1 MTVKFGV
8 APLLFACVTSL
19 SLLGASNAANAQAFR
34 DDRYFNPFEQNLS
47 AVANGARAHRSSRHL
62 RGARHAR
69 KLHTR
74 EVAARTEVSVR
85 RSSFAVPAEE
95 RTHSTELSSLI
106 AAKAA
111 AHGVPA
117 ALANAVVR
125 VESNY
130 KPNVTGRAGE
140 VGLMQIKYQTAR
152 GLGYTGTRAAL
163 YDPATNL
170 EWGMRYLAG
179 AQRLAGG
186 SVCGT
191 LAKYQG
197 GHGTRGTRTSHNYC
211 GRVRTVMSSRG
222 A

>member
-1 MTVKFGV
+1 MKVKFGV
-8 APLLFACVTSL
+8 APLLFACVM
-19 SLLGASNAANAQAFR
+19 GASSAANAEAFR
-34 DDRYFNPFEQNLS
+34 DDRYFNPFERNVS
-47 AVANGARAHRSSRHL
+47 AGANDARTHRSSGHL
-62 RGARHAR
+62 RGARHSQ
-69 KLHTR
+69 KLRTR
-74 EVAARTEVSVR
+74 DVAARIEMPARR
-85 RSSFAVPAEE
+85 RSFAAPIKE
-95 RTHSTELSSLI
+95 RAHAIELSSLI

-130 KPNVTGRAGE
+130 KSNVTGRAGE

-152 GLGYTGTRAAL
+152 GLGYTGSRAAL

-179 AQRLAGG
+179 AHRLAGG

-197 GHGTRGTRTSHNYC
+197 GHGARGTRTSHNYC

-222 A
+222 V

>member
-1 MTVKFGV
+1 
-8 APLLFACVTSL
+8 
-19 SLLGASNAANAQAFR
+19 
-34 DDRYFNPFEQNLS
+34 
-47 AVANGARAHRSSRHL
+47 L
-62 RGARHAR
+62 R
-69 KLHTR
+69 TR
-74 EVAARTEVSVR
+74 EVSARFSERISHASLATTDKVD
-85 RSSFAVPAEE
+85 SS
-95 RTHSTELSSLI
+95 ELSSLI

-111 AHGVPA
+111 AHGVPVE
-117 ALANAVVR
+117 LARAVVR

-130 KPNVTGRAGE
+130 HANVTGRAGE

-152 GLGYTGTRAAL
+152 GLGYSGTRAAL

-179 AQRLAGG
+179 AHKLAGG
-186 SVCGT
+186 SLCGT

-211 GRVRTVMSSRG
+211 GRVQTVMSARG

>member
-1 MTVKFGV
+1 MMVKSGV
-8 APLLFACVTSL
+8 ASLLFACVS
-19 SLLGASNAANAQAFR
+19 SVSVLGASSAANAEAYR

-47 AVANGARAHRSSRHL
+47 ATTNDARAHRSSKRIRH
-62 RGARHAR
+62 AWHAR

-74 EVAARTEVSVR
+74 EVAAR
-85 RSSFAVPAEE
+85 FEE
-95 RTHSTELSSLI
+95 RVSRADAGIEEPVRSTELSSLI

-117 ALANAVVR
+117 GLANAVVR

-130 KPNVTGRAGE
+130 NPRVTGRAGE

-211 GRVRTVMSSRG
+211 GRVRTVMSARG

>member
-1 MTVKFGV
+1 MKMKFGV
-8 APLLFACVTSL
+8 APLVFACVM
-19 SLLGASNAANAQAFR
+19 GANSAANAEAFR
-34 DDRYFNPFEQNLS
+34 DDRYFNPFEQNVS
-47 AVANGARAHRSSRHL
+47 ARPSEGRSHRPGKYTRHSRNL
-62 RGARHAR
+62 R
-69 KLHTR
+69 TR
-74 EVAARTEVSVR
+74 EVAARFADQVSR
-85 RSSFAVPAEE
+85 SMAKPAEGKARSS
-95 RTHSTELSSLI
+95 ELNSLI

-111 AHGVPA
+111 AHGVPVE
-117 ALANAVVR
+117 LAGAVVR

-130 KPNVTGRAGE
+130 HANVTGRAGE

-179 AQRLAGG
+179 AHRLAGG
-186 SVCGT
+186 SLCGT

-197 GHGTRGTRTSHNYC
+197 GHGTRGTRTAGNYC
-211 GRVRTVMSSRG
+211 GRVRTAMSSRG

>member
-1 MTVKFGV
+1 MKVKLGI
-8 APLLFACVTSL
+8 APLLLAFVM
-19 SLLGASNAANAQAFR
+19 GASSTASAEAYR
-34 DDRYFNPFEQNLS
+34 DDRYFNAFEQNVDAQPRAARSHRLRKHAQHS
-47 AVANGARAHRSSRHL
+47 RKLRPRVAVATRHQEP
-62 RGARHAR
+62 ARHR
-69 KLHTR
+69 
-74 EVAARTEVSVR
+74 
-85 RSSFAVPAEE
+85 AVLQRAEG
-95 RTHSTELSSLI
+95 RVHSTELSALI

-111 AHGVPA
+111 AHGVPGE
-117 ALANAVVR
+117 LANAVVR

-130 KPNVTGRAGE
+130 KAHVTGRAGE

-179 AQRLAGG
+179 AHKLAGG
-186 SVCGT
+186 NLCGT

-197 GHGTRGTRTSHNYC
+197 GHNTRGTRTAHNYC
-211 GRVRTVMSSRG
+211 GRVRTAMSARG